1 MYKIHENGIESEC
14 GKYVLENLEECLE
27 ELNHLLKERNELEMD
42 LLCADERR
50 GWNPFLPISELN
62 NKQ

>member
-14 GKYVLENLEECLE
+14 GKYVLENLEECLK

-42 LLCADERR
+42 ILYADERR
-50 GWNPFLPISELN
+50 LLNPSTKLSN
-62 NKQ
+62 H

>member
-27 ELNHLLKERNELEMD
+27 ELNRLLRERNDLEMD
-42 LLCADERR
+42 VLCADERR
-50 GWNPFLPISELN
+50 G
-62 NKQ
+62 

>member
-42 LLCADERR
+42 ILCADEHLSNAFCDAIKKTER
-50 GWNPFLPISELN
+50 
-62 NKQ
+62 KQ